1 MCFSFFRF
9 LVKYFQLC
17 TVISLL
23 PFVVNK
29 AYHNFKILGW
39 RPLTVD
45 VYIRCV
51 LLLQLCVVT
60 DYSTADCSRTERQT
74 DRQTDGRTEINSVV
88 TLYFSKSTESYDRIP
103 SCVCASPCRLR
114 CRHIN
119 LFWLTAWLIG
129 GVMLAVGTLQDSREF
144 HITFYV
150 WYCLRHKL
158 DQFLYHVHLTHH
170 QQPH

>member
-1 MCFSFFRF
+1 MAPVDCRRI
-9 LVKYFQLC
+9 Y
-17 TVISLL
+17 TVRAAIAALRG
-23 PFVVNK
+23 
-29 AYHNFKILGW
+29 Y
-39 RPLTVD
+39 R
-45 VYIRCV
+45 
-51 LLLQLCVVT
+51 LQ
-60 DYSTADCSRTERQT
+60 YSRLQPYRET

-150 WYCLRHKL
+150 SYCLRHKL